1 MSLKKI
7 CMLLCVL
14 FSATASA
21 EDRPNILWLSTEDI
35 SPLIGAYGYDDIRTP
50 NIDALAA
57 EGVLYNNAYVSAPV
71 CAIMRSAIVTG
82 MFSSSQGT
90 QHMRNE
96 AIRSPGVKTYPELLI
111 EAGYYATKPGKTD
124 YQGIATP
131 AVWNTETKSY
141 IDRPDKSKPFMH
153 IRNYTGTHE
162 SRSSNDPGTYDIKK
176 LSSFPPYYPDT
187 EKARRVWASHLQ
199 TITNMDG
206 WIGEQLGE
214 LEASGEA
221 DNTIVIFWGDHGSGL
236 PRGKRWIYD
245 SGLKIPVIVRVPDK
259 WKHLISQEAGSKTD
273 QMISTI
279 DFAPTM
285 LNLAG
290 ADIPDTMHG
299 TPFLGKGIPLER
311 KYINAH
317 RDRMDE
323 RYELIR
329 AVKDKR
335 FKYIRNYEYW
345 KPYQQYNEFPE
356 VNKWSGIMEEIRRV
370 NSEPN
375 APDYIKWF
383 FQTKPLE
390 ELYDTQKDPHEMVDL
405 AQDPAYA
412 DKLNELR
419 AEHVRWRKATRDLG
433 VIPEQIILDRRGS
446 EGEYNF
452 GVNNVALIE
461 RAWDLLDNIA
471 NYSASELMT
480 FMKDEEPVIRY
491 WATIGLGNLADTSSN
506 VKSALKDT
514 LDDQHVIVR
523 SAAAR
528 GLLMTGPSQEALDTF
543 VEILSLD
550 NGYNNLAIINEVD
563 LLGDKAKYVVSKAES
578 FTIPAKPAK
587 VGGYV
592 TRALKRM
599 KNKE

>member
-1 MSLKKI
+1 MRLK
-7 CMLLCVL
+7 LLCLVSCL
-14 FSATASA
+14 ILSGCDTV

-35 SPLIGAYGYDDIRTP
+35 SPLIGAYGYDDITTP

-71 CAIMRSAIVTG
+71 CAVMRSAIITG

-90 QHMRNE
+90 HNMRNA
-96 AIRSPGVKTYPELLI
+96 AIRSPGNETYSELLI
-111 EAGYYATKPGKTD
+111 KAGYYATKPGKTD

-131 AVWNTETKSY
+131 AVWNRETKSY
-141 IDRPDKSKPFMH
+141 LDRPDKSKPFMH
-153 IRNYTGTHE
+153 TLNYKGTHE
-162 SRSSNDPGTYDIKK
+162 SQSSNDPGTYDINK

-199 TITNMDG
+199 TITDLDG
-206 WIGEQLGE
+206 WVGEQLVE

-221 DNTIVIFWGDHGSGL
+221 DNTIVIFWGDHGSGF
-236 PRGKRWIYD
+236 PRGKRWVYD
-245 SGLKIPVIVRVPDK
+245 SGLKVPVIIRVPEK
-259 WKHLISQEAGSKTD
+259 WKHLVAHKAGTKTD

-285 LNLAG
+285 LNLAS

-299 TPFLGKGIPLER
+299 SPFLGKDLPLER

-323 RYELIR
+323 RYDLIR

-345 KPYQQYNEFPE
+345 KPHQQYNEFPE

-370 NSEPN
+370 YAGAD

-390 ELYDTQKDPHEMVDL
+390 ELYDTQNDPHELVDL

-412 DKLNELR
+412 DTLNALR
-419 AEHVRWRKATRDLG
+419 GEHVRWRSATRDLG
-433 VIPEQIILDRRGS
+433 VIPEQILLDRRGDA
-446 EGEYNF
+446 GEYTF
-452 GVNNVALIE
+452 GVNNQALLE
-461 RAWDLLDNIA
+461 RAWNLLDNLHK
-471 NYSASELMT
+471 YSASELIA
-480 FMKDEEPVIRY
+480 FMADEDAVIRY
-491 WATIGLGNLADTSSN
+491 WATIGLGNLEDTTAEAKAAL
-506 VKSALKDT
+506 KSALSDK
-514 LDDQHVIVR
+514 HVIVR

-528 GLLMTGPSQEALDTF
+528 GLLMVGPSQEALDTF
-543 VEILSLD
+543 VEILSQD
-550 NGYNNLAIINEVD
+550 NGYSNVAIINEVD
-563 LLGDKAKYVVSKAES
+563 LLGDKAAYVISKAES
-578 FTIPAKPAK
+578 FTIPAKPER

-592 TRALKRM
+592 TRALKRL